1 MRSLKDLDVT
11 KLADVPFEFE
21 VTDELTGNGI
31 GLFLSIIGDHSQE
44 ILDVIKAHEN
54 AARTAEAMAAKSDPR
69 GKQLRVVKFEDDV
82 EYSNELVAIRVKGW
96 RGIVEPF
103 TPAGAIEL
111 CRINPPIKEQILAKS
126 KDLKNFMT
134 PFSAK
139 PAATSATAPG

>member
-1 MRSLKDLDVT
+1 MLSLKDLDVT
-11 KLADVPFEFE
+11 QLADVPFEFE
-21 VTDELTGNGI
+21 VTDELTGKGI
-31 GLFLSIIGDHSQE
+31 GVFLSIIGDHSQE

-82 EYSNELVAIRVKGW
+82 EYSNELVAIRVKEW
-96 RGIVEPF
+96 RGLEDKF
-103 TPAGAIEL
+103 TRAAAIEL

-139 PAATSATAPG
+139 PASPSGTPPG